1 MFTAVI
7 SILSLITIQTQ
18 PIPFTLSLF
27 AIFLTGILLEPRYSF
42 LAVLSYILLGAFGL
56 PVFAGFR
63 GGFHVLAG
71 MTGGYIIGYP
81 LIALITS
88 KSYEIYALLNQKQK
102 PTPKRY
108 IYGIIR
114 TAVLAAGMIIALA
127 VDYLIGTLWFS
138 FVSGSTISNSLAVC
152 VYPFIAFDLLKIALA
167 ISLGLAI
174 RKAVYRI

>member
-102 PTPKRY
+102 PTSKRY